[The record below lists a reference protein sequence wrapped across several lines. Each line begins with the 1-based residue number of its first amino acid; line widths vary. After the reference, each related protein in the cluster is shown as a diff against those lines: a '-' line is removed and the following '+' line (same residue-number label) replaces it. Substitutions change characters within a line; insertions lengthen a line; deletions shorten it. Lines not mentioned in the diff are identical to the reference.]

1 MCLLSLIYVHTK
13 LFFDMFLKKWCDV
26 ELNDAFKMPK
36 PNEFI
41 ATNFDI
47 KPRSEEVM

>member
-1 MCLLSLIYVHTK
+1 
-13 LFFDMFLKKWCDV
+13 MFIFYFKTWCDV
-26 ELNDAFKMPK
+26 ELNEAFRMPK

-47 KPRSEEVM
+47 KPRTQEVKI